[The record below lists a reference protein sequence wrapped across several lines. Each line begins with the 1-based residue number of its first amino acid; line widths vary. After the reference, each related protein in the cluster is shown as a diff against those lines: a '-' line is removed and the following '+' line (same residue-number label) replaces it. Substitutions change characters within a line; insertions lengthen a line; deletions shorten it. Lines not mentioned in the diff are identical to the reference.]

1 MCVLIFWAIIFP
13 FSDNAYG
20 FHIYSTA
27 AVLLNDKLY
36 LAFVFYKFILHEYF

>member
-27 AVLLNDKLY
+27 VLLNDKLY